1 MCALQALSQYLV
13 NINVWAHNI
22 LTLCARAFCSKEV
35 RLVYL
40 PCVTPIPQ
48 AHVCQAGWTRLQI
61 ACCTCGANQP
71 AVNAQRLVSSLV
83 LDCLADGLPWAS
95 CSQASRG
102 ITTAG
107 DHGRLAWLVTTAAV
121 VGYSL
126 AVCVAV
132 PFFFELVSG
141 SSYAMQ

>member
-1 MCALQALSQYLV
+1 MQLLS
-13 NINVWAHNI
+13 
-22 LTLCARAFCSKEV
+22 
-35 RLVYL
+35 
-40 PCVTPIPQ
+40 
-48 AHVCQAGWTRLQI
+48 I
-61 ACCTCGANQP
+61 ADH
-71 AVNAQRLVSSLV
+71 LL
-83 LDCLADGLPWAS
+83 WAS
-95 CSQASRG
+95 YWQASRG

-141 SSYAMQ
+141 CILLCSGALSRSARD